1 MGSIRK
7 IRKKYKRKFGIK
19 QICIHF
25 KFKDPKFR
33 LSRSLHK
40 DLRRYLTE
48 RMRKSL
54 LSGHVYR

>member
-1 MGSIRK
+1 MASIRK
-7 IRKKYKRKFGIK
+7 IRKEYKRKFGIK

-33 LSRSLHK
+33 LSRFLHK
-40 DLRRYLTE
+40 ELRCYLTE

-54 LSGHVYR
+54 LSGHVHR

>member
-1 MGSIRK
+1 MASIRK
-7 IRKKYKRKFGIK
+7 IRKRYKRKFGIK

-33 LSRSLHK
+33 LSRFLHK
-40 DLRRYLTE
+40 ELRCYLTE

-54 LSGHVYR
+54 LSGHVHR